1 VRVEIFSAWPAWLQA
16 LVAGLVTWGL
26 TALGASVV
34 FMVRAVNRKV
44 LDALLGF
51 AAGVMLAASVWS
63 LLIPSMAIA
72 AAQGV
77 PSWMPA
83 VVGLFLGGM
92 ALYLADAVIPHLHLG
107 AKTSQSE
114 GLPTPWK
121 RSTLLF
127 LAMTLHNIPE
137 GLSFGVAFGA
147 GSMQGEFAE
156 VATYAGAIALV
167 VGIGLQNIPEGMAIA
182 LPMRGEGMSRLKAW
196 GYGAMSAVVEP
207 IFAVLGALAVVS
219 ISAALPY
226 ALSFAAG
233 AMLYVVIEELIPE
246 SQRHGNTDL
255 ATLATLFG
263 FALMMV
269 LDVALS

>member
-1 VRVEIFSAWPAWLQA
+1 MDTFTAWSAWLQA
-16 LVAGLVTWGL
+16 LTAGLLTWGL
-26 TALGASVV
+26 TALGAALVFVV
-34 FMVRAVNRKV
+34 RTVNRKV
-44 LDALLGF
+44 LDVLLGF

-63 LLIPSMAIA
+63 LLIPSMEIA
-72 AAQGV
+72 TQQGIA
-77 PSWMPA
+77 SWIPA

-92 ALYLADAVIPHLHLG
+92 GLYLADTLIPHLHLG
-107 AKTSQSE
+107 AKTSQTE

-147 GSMQGEFAE
+147 GSMHETFAD
-156 VATYAGAIALV
+156 VATLAGALALV

-219 ISAALPY
+219 ISMILPY
-226 ALSFAAG
+226 ALAFAAG

-255 ATLATLFG
+255 ATLATLVG

-269 LDVALS
+269 LDVVLA